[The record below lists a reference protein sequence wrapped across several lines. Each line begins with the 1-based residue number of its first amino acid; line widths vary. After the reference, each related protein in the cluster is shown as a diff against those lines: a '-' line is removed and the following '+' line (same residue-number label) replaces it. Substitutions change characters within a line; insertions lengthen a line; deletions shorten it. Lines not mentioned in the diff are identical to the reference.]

1 VRRAGR
7 RSFHENRCSLS
18 APDEIRATKCQ
29 VEGGNLARWPG
40 LLVECGTAKWE
51 AIAMIYTPDKL
62 GKYKG
67 ADVVAEYMLREKIPY
82 MLGYA
87 GHGAIGL
94 LDAFYDKQD
103 QIKIVWPR
111 IETAAGFMADA
122 YFRVSRV
129 PLPVYVSTGPGPA
142 LSTCA
147 VANAYYDSSAFLLIT
162 GQVTTDQF
170 DSGALQEPYR
180 QHPADFCSVVRSY
193 VKHSYQATSV
203 NQIAQFLPK
212 AFKTMQTGRPGPV
225 HMEVPYD
232 LYQTEGETAIPEPG
246 EWTDSIS
253 WRHGTESAVIESVL
267 TKLREAKRPLILAG
281 GGVHVS
287 DARDELKKFAEYMN
301 MPVYTSLMGKGA
313 MADRH
318 PLHLGVC
325 GCWGHYPAVEAARN
339 ADVILALGCRFSDLH
354 TASWQPGFAYNIPAT
369 KLIQVDI
376 DPGEIARNYPV
387 DIGIVGDIKT
397 VLNQLIEKAEAD
409 GKKGDY
415 DRWLQE
421 LGGYKKEW
429 EDFVT
434 PYQTSDDSPIDPRR
448 MINDIRKAAPKD
460 TIMFSD
466 VGNNQPWIEQYWT
479 SEEPG
484 THFTAGGFAAMG
496 FGVCGVLGAKLA
508 RPEAPCITVCGD
520 GGFMMMP
527 HAVATSVQ
535 YNLPAVWIIM
545 NNYAIGAIRDLQR
558 FYFGGRQIGTNFETY
573 EGAEYHDGELWNPDF
588 AAMAKSMGG
597 EGIRIEKAADV
608 GPAVATA
615 IESGKPTVLDVII
628 NRDTP
633 VPLTS
638 TWQMPP
644 IPPALPTFGKIKL
657 R

>member
-1 VRRAGR
+1 
-7 RSFHENRCSLS
+7 
-18 APDEIRATKCQ
+18 
-29 VEGGNLARWPG
+29 
-40 LLVECGTAKWE
+40 
-51 AIAMIYTPDKL
+51 MIYTADKL

-67 ADVVAEYMLREKIPY
+67 ADVVAEYMLKEKIPY
-82 MLGYA
+82 MIGYA

-94 LDAFYDKQD
+94 LDSFYDKQD

-122 YFRVSRV
+122 YYRLTKV

-162 GQVTTDQF
+162 GEVTTDQF
-170 DSGALQEPYR
+170 DTGALQEPYR
-180 QHPADFCSVVRSY
+180 QHPADFPSVVRNY
-193 VKHSYQATSV
+193 VKHSYQATTV
-203 NQIAQFLPK
+203 QQIAAFLPK
-212 AFKTMQTGRPGPV
+212 AFKLMQTGRPGPV
-225 HMEVPYD
+225 HLEVPYD
-232 LYQTEGETAIPEPG
+232 VYQTEGETVVPDPET
-246 EWTDSIS
+246 WADSVS
-253 WRHGTESAVIESVL
+253 WRHGTEPHVIAAIL
-267 TKLREAKRPLILAG
+267 KKLKEAKRPLILAG

-287 DARDELKKFAEYMN
+287 EARDELLKFAECMN
-301 MPVYTSLMGKGA
+301 IPVYTSLMGKGA
-313 MADRH
+313 MAESH

-339 ADVILALGCRFSDLH
+339 ADVILVLGCRFSDLH

-376 DPGEIARNYPV
+376 DPSEIARNYPV
-387 DIGIVGDIKT
+387 DMGVVGDIKT
-397 VLNQLIEKAEAD
+397 VLGQLTEKAKELKEA
-409 GKKGDY
+409 GKY
-415 DRWLQE
+415 DVWFNE
-421 LGGYKKEW
+421 LKGYKKQW
-429 EDFVT
+429 DDFVT
-434 PYQTSDDSPIDPRR
+434 PFKTCDEKPIDPRR
-448 MINDIRKAAPKD
+448 LIYDIRKVAPKD
-460 TIMFSD
+460 AIMFSD
-466 VGNNQPWIEQYWT
+466 VGNNQPWIEEFWG
-479 SEEPG
+479 SEVPG

-508 RPEAPCITVCGD
+508 RPETTCINVCGD
-520 GGFMMMP
+520 GGFLMMP
-527 HAVATSVQ
+527 HAVATAVQ

-573 EGAEYHDGELWNPDF
+573 KGTKYHDGELWNPDF

-597 EGIRIEKAADV
+597 EGVRVENPGDIA
-608 GPAVATA
+608 PAVEAA
-615 IESGKPTVLDVII
+615 IKSQKPTVIDVII
-628 NRDTP
+628 NRDTA

-644 IPPALPTFGKIKL
+644 IPPALPTFGEIKI